1 MPKSIH
7 TYLYLSPHLDDAVLS
22 CGGTIYRQAR
32 DGARVLVATL
42 FAGSPANAD
51 LTPFT
56 RELWERWG
64 RADDPVAAR
73 RAEDRAALALL
84 GAEALHLPYL
94 DCVYRQA
101 PDTGEALYP
110 TVEHIFA
117 ALHPAEEH
125 LAAELAAGLCARVPL
140 GPGVALCAPLA
151 AGHHVDHQ
159 IARRLARG
167 LRDAVASL
175 ACYEDWPYAGDDET
189 VARALEDDAAAWVR
203 RIASIDEE
211 ALAVKG
217 DAVACYASQIST
229 FWPDADAMRAALLAQ
244 ALRVGGG
251 DPAEA
256 FWRPA
261 PTPSQGERP

>member
-1 MPKSIH
+1 MSEAIH

-22 CGGTIYRQAR
+22 CGGTIRLQVR
-32 DGARVLVATL
+32 RGARVLVATL
-42 FAGSPANAD
+42 FAGSPTNVD

-73 RAEDRAALALL
+73 RDEDRVALSVL

-117 ALHPAEEH
+117 ALHPAEER
-125 LAAELAAGLCARVPL
+125 LDEELAADLRARVPL

-159 IARRLARG
+159 IVRRMALRLRG
-167 LRDAVASL
+167 EVAPL
-175 ACYEDWPYAGDDET
+175 ACFEDWPYAGDEET
-189 VARALEDDAAAWVR
+189 VARALDDEVAGWR
-203 RIASIDEE
+203 RRVAPIDED
-211 ALAVKG
+211 ALAAKG

-229 FWPDADAMRAALLAQ
+229 FWPDADAMRAALRAQ
-244 ALRVGGG
+244 ALRVGG
-251 DPAEA
+251 DRPAEA
-256 FWRPA
+256 FWQPVSVS
-261 PTPSQGERP
+261 SQRGRS